1 MMWVRP
7 SYRTYAY
14 NISPLTFGERLH
26 NKWSSDKHQDCST
39 QSTMRREYKNSLDCK
54 SETNQSLTNERRVSE
69 SLTNEE
75 TLSGSCHAQL
85 VTEHLESL
93 AQGRRS
99 RSGAV
104 RRAEHHARV
113 SGQDPRHVTL
123 SRGTA
128 EDDVSKK
135 VADLRMTPLSG
146 RDYDSHRA
154 LTLRGQAR
162 VLRLKRELDSVVSSS
177 MAFNRSYYA
186 KSARQLAKEA
196 ELESQ
201 QSQSGIY
208 RKITTVV
215 SETRGLQ

>member
-1 MMWVRP
+1 MRSPW
-7 SYRTYAY
+7 YK
-14 NISPLTFGERLH
+14 NIKYVDFKRQRKLF
-26 NKWSSDKHQDCST
+26 
-39 QSTMRREYKNSLDCK
+39 RREYKNSLDCK

-104 RRAEHHARV
+104 RRAEHHARCRL
-113 SGQDPRHVTL
+113 SINRAEYCYKLYCQSEWPGPQTCDTL
-123 SRGTA
+123 QGDSRGRCEQKGWIRYIYPCLCLETRHLIILPVLW
-128 EDDVSKK
+128 DDLPIISRVIKLITLQ

-162 VLRLKRELDSVVSSS
+162 WDTNTNWGGR
-177 MAFNRSYYA
+177 F
-186 KSARQLAKEA
+186 
-196 ELESQ
+196 
-201 QSQSGIY
+201 
-208 RKITTVV
+208 TP
-215 SETRGLQ
+215 